1 MKNKY
6 YLGAIAFLGLALT
19 ACDGYKEPNPPAQ
32 SNPQLPVLELSDIN
46 VESELASSYDLI
58 SMVETG
64 SKINLAKVS
73 CSVEEGDYNFNA
85 NAYISADDFAT
96 YYPVAVTNEK
106 VDAENVWQLYISPAT
121 LSEVYH
127 QNITLDN
134 EAATI
139 SLRYN
144 LTTTYTTSYGTQV
157 AIVGGSNNIYGPYSL
172 TITPLE
178 VEAPSE
184 FYLYTPGASN
194 GWSHASSQLLES
206 SNDVT
211 FTGFAYL
218 SSDGFKFTSADNW
231 DGINYGAGAEEGT
244 LDTDPEAGN
253 LTVDETG
260 LYWCDVN
267 IEELTYSATLINSVS
282 LIGGFNDW
290 GGDVELTPSDD
301 FLVWTGT
308 LVLESDSEWKFRMN
322 NDWTINLGGTDNNLT
337 NGGDN
342 LSNEAGTYTVT
353 LDLSKLPYSCTV
365 VAE

>member
-1 MKNKY
+1 M
-6 YLGAIAFLGLALT
+6 LGMALV
-19 ACDGYKEPNPPAQ
+19 ACDDYKEPNPPAQ
-32 SNPQLPVLELSDIN
+32 TNPAPEVLKPTDVAVGNQLSQSVYELAALETLGENLVIATLSSEKLSEGYEFETYAYISNDGFENSYPITTKTIWNEELNAWQIEVAPTELSD
-46 VESELASSYDLI
+46 
-58 SMVETG
+58 
-64 SKINLAKVS
+64 
-73 CSVEEGDYNFNA
+73 
-85 NAYISADDFAT
+85 
-96 YYPVAVTNEK
+96 
-106 VDAENVWQLYISPAT
+106 
-121 LSEVYH
+121 VYH
-127 QNITLDN
+127 ENIAWDN
-134 EAATI
+134 DEATI
-139 SLRYN
+139 QIRYQIA
-144 LTTTYTTSYGTQV
+144 TIYGTQV
-157 AIVGGSNNIYGPYSL
+157 AYLGDKDDYYGPYDL
-172 TITPLE
+172 TFIPIE
-178 VEAPSE
+178 VDLH
-184 FYLYTPGASN
+184 FYYLYTPGAAN
-194 GWSHASSQLLES
+194 DWTQGESQQLS
-206 SNDVT
+206 TNDFVNYS
-211 FTGFAYL
+211 GFAYL